1 MITTE
6 RMTAASENALQDINK
21 LLLQLRR
28 DPTEPAGTEQDL
40 NAIIT
45 DKNVLFIVVR
55 DEDKIIGMATAYLAQ
70 KFGKKTGFVEDV
82 VVDESYRGQG
92 LGVKVME
99 VLIQEA
105 KNAGATQ
112 LYLTSG
118 PDRVAAQKLYLRL
131 GFKKRETD
139 VFKLAFELCPE

>member
-1 MITTE
+1 MIAVE
-6 RMTAASENALQDINK
+6 RMTSSSDNALKEINN

-28 DPTEPAGTEQDL
+28 DPSEPLGTEQHL
-40 NAIIT
+40 SAIIS
-45 DKNVLFIVVR
+45 DKNIIFIAVR
-55 DEDKIIGMATAYLAQ
+55 DEGKIVGMATAYLAQ

-82 VVDESYRGQG
+82 VVDEAYRGQG
-92 LGVKVME
+92 LGQKIME

-118 PDRVAAQKLYLRL
+118 PDRVAAQKLYMRL
-131 GFKKRETD
+131 GFKKRETE
-139 VFKLAFELCPE
+139 VFKLAF

>member
-1 MITTE
+1 MITAQRITN
-6 RMTAASENALQDINK
+6 ASADSLQDINK

-28 DPTEPAGTEQDL
+28 NPSEPLGTEQDL
-40 NAIIT
+40 NDIVT
-45 DKNVLFIVVR
+45 DKNVIFIAVQ
-55 DEDKIIGMATAYLAQ
+55 DGEKIIGMATAYLAQ

-82 VVDESYRGQG
+82 VVDETYRGQG
-92 LGVKVME
+92 LGQIVME

-105 KNAGATQ
+105 KNAGASQ

-118 PDRVAAQKLYLRL
+118 PDRIAAQKLYLRI

-139 VFKLAFELCPE
+139 VFKLVL

>member
-1 MITTE
+1 MITAQRITN
-6 RMTAASENALQDINK
+6 ASADSLQDINK

-28 DPTEPAGTEQDL
+28 NPSEPLGTEQDL
-40 NAIIT
+40 NDIVT
-45 DKNVLFIVVR
+45 DKNVIFIAVQ
-55 DEDKIIGMATAYLAQ
+55 DGEKIIGMATAYLAQ

-82 VVDESYRGQG
+82 VVDETYRGQG
-92 LGVKVME
+92 LGQKVME

-105 KNAGATQ
+105 KNAGASQ

-118 PDRVAAQKLYLRL
+118 PDRIAAQKLYLRI

-139 VFKLAFELCPE
+139 VFKLVL

>member
-1 MITTE
+1 MITAQRIT
-6 RMTAASENALQDINK
+6 TASADSLQDINK

-28 DPTEPAGTEQDL
+28 NPSEPLGTEQDL
-40 NAIIT
+40 NDIVT
-45 DKNVLFIVVR
+45 DKNVIFIAVQ
-55 DEDKIIGMATAYLAQ
+55 DGEKIIGMATAYLAQ

-82 VVDESYRGQG
+82 VVDETYRGQG
-92 LGVKVME
+92 LGQKVME

-105 KNAGATQ
+105 KNAGASQ

-118 PDRVAAQKLYLRL
+118 PDRIAAQKLYLRI

-139 VFKLAFELCPE
+139 VFKLVL